1 MRMFTVDKSTGP
13 GLEDRRTRLWKH
25 ADVGVNRFTELDLD
39 LPELENVISEIG
51 FFGGHK
57 YLFVGT

>member
-39 LPELENVISEIG
+39 LPEIIKRRI
-51 FFGGHK
+51 HCH
-57 YLFVGT
+57 FVSFL